1 LSLPIINK
9 QQASSKFLQ
18 CRRQHDEVTKNNSC
32 VMYYSQ
38 ALNVLAM
45 TLSLPPDALPLSK
58 SFFDLGGNSISMVAA
73 IVELRQHSLYIGID
87 QFSRASSIREII
99 DHVTVEVPT
108 SSAAGSLSPVD
119 YEFVSLCDVG
129 SQGDR
134 LVNMWAECAHSD
146 ENRLYTLLG
155 ITKGDAILAAH
166 DIYEAAKKVCT
177 NTTFNGRNRH
187 VSLIQQPIYS
197 TYLDCTIA

>member
-1 LSLPIINK
+1 M
-9 QQASSKFLQ
+9 
-18 CRRQHDEVTKNNSC
+18 CYT
-32 VMYYSQ
+32 Q

-73 IVELRQHSLYIGID
+73 IVQLRQHSLYIDID
-87 QFSRASSIREII
+87 QFSRASSIRDII

-108 SSAAGSLSPVD
+108 SSAACSLSSVD
-119 YEFVSLCDVG
+119 YEFVPLSEVG

-134 LVNMWAECAHSD
+134 LVNMWAECYSSK
-146 ENRLYTLLG
+146 NPLYTLLG
-155 ITKGDAILAAH
+155 VTKDEAILAAR
-166 DIYEAAKKVCT
+166 DVYEAAKKVCS

-187 VSLIQQPIYS
+187 VCLIQQPIYS
-197 TYLDCTIA
+197 AYLDCTIAWNIYKIRAA